1 MTANSDVSLETKKA
15 PKAKS
20 GRHKQPIYRTAK
32 SPLQKAWQDV
42 TDGIRM
48 SDLWMLT
55 TTRDF
60 INQNRRRFLGWAWV
74 PIGMLFLVFAL
85 GYAYSYIL
93 GYDYL
98 AFTLYLF
105 AGFMA
110 WTYIQSIV
118 NGSFT
123 LFLRDANVIMN
134 VKMPFSY
141 YVYRLV
147 FLHILPIA
155 FCLPFFLGLVAL
167 YGEFKFPEMLLFFPA
182 LLVYIICGV
191 SMAFFIGILALR
203 FRDLEAPIG
212 NIMRVLFLVTPVIW
226 MIEGREGSKRAYW
239 AEYNPLYHIVEIMRA
254 PLLGKAPE
262 PINWYVSLGVMGFL
276 FLCAIIIFPR
286 YRHRIAYWL

>member
-1 MTANSDVSLETKKA
+1 MTAITDNAAAETKKVK
-15 PKAKS
+15 PKQNNRNLPVYK
-20 GRHKQPIYRTAK
+20 TAQ
-32 SPLQKAWQDV
+32 SPLAKAWLDV
-42 TDGIRM
+42 TEGIKM

-55 TTRDF
+55 TMRDYV
-60 INQNRRRFLGWAWV
+60 NQNRRRFLGWAWV
-74 PIGMLFLVFAL
+74 PLGMLFLVFAL

-118 NGSFT
+118 NGAFT

-141 YVYRLV
+141 YAYRLV
-147 FLHILPIA
+147 FLHLLPIA
-155 FCLPFFLGLVAL
+155 FCLPFYLALVAI

-182 LLVYIICGV
+182 LLIYIVCGV
-191 SMAFFIGILALR
+191 SMAFFIGIIALR

-254 PLLGKAPE
+254 PLLGQTPDML
-262 PINWYVSLGVMGFL
+262 NWYVALSVMGFL
-276 FLCAIIIFPR
+276 LLCAVIIFPR